1 MITQVIK
8 INPLR
13 IEQNKIKAVV
23 EVLQKGGVIVYP
35 TDTFYGLGASCFS
48 ERAVDRVY
56 RLKKRKPSR
65 PISIL
70 VSDADTVKEVKDI
83 AVDIPSLFWK
93 LISKFWPGP
102 LTIVLKASAKLPKSL
117 LGPNRTIGVRQPA
130 FLWLEELLRQV
141 AFPITATSANIS
153 GDKEIAD
160 AEKVKD
166 IFYGKVDL
174 IVDGGKTKGIL
185 PSTVIDLTSEKPV
198 ILREGAVPRS
208 QLEKHLKE
216 IIA

>member
-1 MITQVIK
+1 MITQIIK

-13 IEQNKIKAVV
+13 IEQNKIKTVV
-23 EVLQKGGVIVYP
+23 GVLQKEGVIVYP
-35 TDTFYGLGASCFS
+35 TDTFYGIGASCFS
-48 ERAVDRVY
+48 EKAVERVY
-56 RLKKRKPSR
+56 RLKRRKPSK
-65 PISIL
+65 PLSIL
-70 VSDADTVKEVKDI
+70 VSDTDMVKDI
-83 AVDIPSLFWK
+83 AVNIPSLFWK
-93 LISKFWPGP
+93 LTQALWPGQ
-102 LTIVLKASAKLPKSL
+102 LTVVLKASAKLPESL
-117 LGPNRTIGVRQPA
+117 LGPNRTIGVRRPA
-130 FLWLEELLRQV
+130 FLWLEELLRQA
-141 AFPITATSANIS
+141 AFPVTATSANIS

-185 PSTVIDLTSEKPV
+185 PSTVIDLTSEEPV